1 MMLGSPIWLV
11 NCLNSQIIH
20 FELRDHF
27 QHSPLVMDMVECRS
41 FGRCGRFKPSVFFN
55 PFFWPERGKI
65 SLVKIKED
73 VSTSEEH

>member
-11 NCLNSQIIH
+11 NCLNSQTIH

-41 FGRCGRFKPSVFFN
+41 FGRCGGFKRSVFLI
-55 PFFWPERGKI
+55 PFFGRNEAKF
-65 SLVKIKED
+65 LLLN
-73 VSTSEEH
+73 

>member
-1 MMLGSPIWLV
+1 MLGSPIWLV

-41 FGRCGRFKPSVFFN
+41 FGRCGRFKPSVFLI
-55 PFFWPERGKI
+55 PFFGRNEAKF
-65 SLVKIKED
+65 LLLN
-73 VSTSEEH
+73 

>member
-41 FGRCGRFKPSVFFN
+41 FGRCGGFKRSVFLI
-55 PFFWPERGKI
+55 PFFGRNKAKF
-65 SLVKIKED
+65 LLLN
-73 VSTSEEH
+73 